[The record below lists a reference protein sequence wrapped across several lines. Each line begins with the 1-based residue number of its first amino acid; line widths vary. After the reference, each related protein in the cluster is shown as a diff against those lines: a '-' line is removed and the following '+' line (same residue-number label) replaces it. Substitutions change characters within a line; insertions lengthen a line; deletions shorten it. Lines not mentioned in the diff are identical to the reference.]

1 VHWIKLTAEPWPRLS
16 LVRKVSDDG
25 ADYVGPFSSKRTA
38 ERAVAALHDAFPVRQ
53 CTGRMPKQPRLTP
66 CVLAQM
72 GRCLSPCDG
81 SVSLQEYD
89 AVVRRLRT
97 SLLSQPDEVVDLIS
111 TRMST
116 LATQERFEDAGSL
129 RDRLAAYLRGTARS
143 QRLRALTR
151 CPEVVAARRAD
162 DGRWQVHVVRHGR
175 LAAAGVIPSGAHA
188 GHWVEQ
194 LRAGADTVLAGPGP
208 TPAATAEETEKVLR
222 WLESEGIR
230 LVRIDGE
237 WTCPIGGA
245 TRHLKV
251 HDAVEE
257 SRTALVPFEERRSL
271 RPVHQPVR

>member
-1 VHWIKLTAEPWPRLS
+1 
-16 LVRKVSDDG
+16 
-25 ADYVGPFSSKRTA
+25 
-38 ERAVAALHDAFPVRQ
+38 
-53 CTGRMPKQPRLTP
+53 
-66 CVLAQM
+66 
-72 GRCLSPCDG
+72 
-81 SVSLQEYD
+81 YD

-194 LRAGADTVLAGPGP
+194 LRAGADTVIAGPGP

-251 HDAVEE
+251 HDAVDE